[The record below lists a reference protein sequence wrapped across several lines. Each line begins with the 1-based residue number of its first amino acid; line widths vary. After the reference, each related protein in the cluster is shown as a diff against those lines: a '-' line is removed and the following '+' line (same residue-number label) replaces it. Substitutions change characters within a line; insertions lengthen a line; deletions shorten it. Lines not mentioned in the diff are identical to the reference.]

1 MGKPTDKIDISA
13 KRFKVISKSSLPKA
27 RFLSNWLLT
36 KSYHLDREMKNKN
49 TKFFDCYKNGTVVR
63 IDFGVNIGNEMS
75 NHHFGVILNKKDN
88 RRNGIVTVLPLSSK
102 ESSHYL
108 KLNDELFKII
118 SADMAEKSQKIS
130 FELDEIKA
138 ILDEVQRAAKNN
150 DEKVSFSDNGTQV
163 EATLSNMYT
172 YLDERLN
179 KLIEENEKIRAVY
192 SVYQKYDKDTFVC
205 IKNIQTLSKLRIFK
219 INDMDPSGKMRLS
232 KSTME
237 KIDLAILEN
246 YTNVK
251 TNNKNI

>member
-1 MGKPTDKIDISA
+1 
-13 KRFKVISKSSLPKA
+13 
-27 RFLSNWLLT
+27 
-36 KSYHLDREMKNKN
+36 
-49 TKFFDCYKNGTVVR
+49 
-63 IDFGVNIGNEMS
+63 
-75 NHHFGVILNKKDN
+75 
-88 RRNGIVTVLPLSSK
+88 
-102 ESSHYL
+102 
-108 KLNDELFKII
+108 
-118 SADMAEKSQKIS
+118 MAEKSQKIS